1 MILTSA
7 LAVIIFM
14 VVVPLIG
21 HAVIKQKY
29 GRSSFMPDRVDA
41 INQLRKPFNADIMK
55 LGIQYEQMKR
65 ELVMKVNDQT
75 ALNSQIAQL
84 NNFVTS
90 NYDSRKNELDQAVKA
105 SEMPPQRPAGI
116 RKFWRTTFIVGC
128 CLCMAGCFSSALT
141 MDEVAD
147 VPTKSYESTTDK
159 VWNAETIP
167 MPHFDDETQYVAN
180 PDGILSDSTVTVMNQ
195 TLRRLDQELN
205 VESAVAVVYHIEND
219 DPFRMAQDMG
229 NRYGVGR
236 SDRGLVIVVG
246 YGDRSI
252 NISPG
257 LSLEADLTDN
267 ECARL
272 EDMYVVPFMQQMQPD
287 SAMVYLTHALY
298 DLLQHKDLPEIYEPG
313 MSDND
318 VAALLG
324 MLFFCILLFG
334 WLGFGIML
342 NSRGL
347 LRKDIDRLVKL
358 SPSPVNSYIPNPHVS
373 SFYDDFGSH
382 NRSGVG
388 GIFDGMSGRRRSGG
402 FGGFSSG
409 PRGGSYGGGHFGGGG
424 ATRRW

>member
-7 LAVIIFM
+7 LVAFVFM

-21 HAVIKQKY
+21 STAIKQKY
-29 GRSSFMPDRVDA
+29 GLSSFSRDHIDA
-41 INQLRKPFNADIMK
+41 INDLRKSFNHDISN
-55 LGIQYEQMKR
+55 LSSQYNQLKR
-65 ELVMKVNDQT
+65 EIVVKAKDQT
-75 ALNSQIAQL
+75 DLNSQIAQL
-84 NNFVTS
+84 NSFVKY
-90 NYDSRKNELDQAVKA
+90 NYDGRKNELDQAVKA
-105 SEMPPQRPAGI
+105 SEMPPNRPAGI

-128 CLCMAGCFSSALT
+128 CLCMAGCFSSVLT
-141 MDEVAD
+141 MDDVVD
-147 VPTKSYESTTDK
+147 VPTKSYESATDK

-180 PDGILSDSTVTVMNQ
+180 PDGILSDSTVMVMNQ
-195 TLRRLDQELN
+195 TLRKLDQELD

-257 LSLEADLTDN
+257 QSLEGDLTDN

-272 EDMYVVPFMQQMQPD
+272 EDKYVVPFMQQMQPD
-287 SAMVYLTHALY
+287 SAMVYLTQALY
-298 DLLQHKDLPEIYEPG
+298 ELLRHKDLPEIYEPG
-313 MSDND
+313 LSDND
-318 VAALLG
+318 AAALLG
-324 MLFFCILLFG
+324 MLFFTLLLGIWLYFGSIL
-334 WLGFGIML
+334 
-342 NSRGL
+342 NRHGL
-347 LRKDIDRLVKL
+347 LRKDIDRLL
-358 SPSPVNSYIPNPHVS
+358 PLLPLPTNNETLRPHVDS
-373 SFYDDFGSH
+373 MYDDYDSH

-388 GIFDGMSGRRRSGG
+388 GIFDGMSGRRGGG

-409 PRGGSYGGGHFGGGG
+409 PHGGSYGGGHFGGGG